1 MDDDARFAELH
12 GIVGDLRRMDELLR
26 EGFHIGSDGKRRDG
40 WSIVGGT
47 SIEPSIPRPRRA
59 L

>member
-12 GIVGDLRRMDELLR
+12 GIVGDLRRIDELLR

-40 WSIVGGT
+40 
-47 SIEPSIPRPRRA
+47 
-59 L
+59 